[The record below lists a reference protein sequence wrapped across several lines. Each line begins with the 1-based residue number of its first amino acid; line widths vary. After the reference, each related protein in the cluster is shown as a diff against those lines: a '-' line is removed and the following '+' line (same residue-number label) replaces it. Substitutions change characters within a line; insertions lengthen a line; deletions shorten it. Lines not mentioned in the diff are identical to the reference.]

1 MTMFKSGK
9 AANLARLRENGFS
22 VPPFFVVPANDV
34 AAAAAHGPEG
44 FERLAERLRQER
56 QEFFLSHPLVAVRSS
71 ASDEDR
77 FRSSMAGLYRSKLNV
92 SVDMLGPTFS
102 WCLEAQDS
110 PALISYRQR
119 RHRERPNGSS
129 RTVEQSEESVQLDLI
144 VQAMVTDLAHA
155 AILFTA
161 NPDGLLNE
169 RVLVVGEGHGDKLVS
184 DQIPS
189 ISYYRHATED
199 KGYLQ
204 NPGRLDLLPSEVL
217 RAIWTLA
224 DRLEAVFGPAL
235 DLELAIDKD
244 QRIWLL
250 QMRPLSNMDAEAVTK
265 PRTILD
271 NSNIVESYPGLTLP
285 LSTDFYHRAYEA
297 VFSGLIRR
305 LHPGPKAKQAEQL
318 ARITGSMVY
327 SWNGRAYYQLQNWL
341 KLLRQLPFSDRLIP
355 IWREMMGVQE
365 ITPPDQKSLISR
377 TAKLG
382 MVRRLLISFKRVER
396 HYQTLT
402 EDVATIETEF
412 RRLESEAFVPEL
424 YETFF
429 TRLGDTVLKHWDIT
443 LINDLQAMIASKRLQ
458 KQAAGQGM
466 TDPNELLAGISA
478 LASMK
483 PVLSIQAIH
492 KKLNDD
498 ELDLTRRAA
507 RDESLARSILAGRH
521 PALQD
526 QRAKSLTEAM
536 CEHIRLYGDRGIE
549 ELKLESKTQRSDA
562 RLFFAAL
569 SAAESMNLP
578 ETSSA
583 QPERPRRQALAAIMR
598 REESRLLRTRVY
610 GMARQV
616 FSRLGITLC
625 EQDRLDDKA
634 DVFYL
639 LIDEVF
645 RAFRDETDLRLIVHE
660 RKLAYAA
667 YQNLPAYSR
676 LCFLDQPFSKQTAQY
691 KALAETNTLQNKWWG
706 TPCSAGIVRAE
717 VTVIDDAAG
726 ATDIKGRILVTKNTD
741 PGWVYLLIQAAGVI
755 AERGSI
761 LSHTAIISR
770 ELGLPSIV
778 GVDGISTALK
788 TGDLIEMDGSS
799 GKLQMLRRAKT

>member
-1 MTMFKSGK
+1 MTAFKSGK
-9 AANLARLRENGFS
+9 AANLARLRKGGFA
-22 VPPFFVVPANDV
+22 VPPFFVVQADDL
-34 AAAAAHGPEG
+34 AAAAARGPEG
-44 FERLAERLRQER
+44 FERLAARLRQER
-56 QEFFLSHPLVAVRSS
+56 QTFFRAHPLVAVRSS
-71 ASDEDR
+71 ASDEDN
-77 FRSSMAGLYRSKLNV
+77 FSSSMAGLYRSKLNV
-92 SVDMLGPTFS
+92 STEMLGPTFS

-110 PALISYRQR
+110 PALNSYRQR
-119 RHRERPNGSS
+119 RHRERSNGSNFAI
-129 RTVEQSEESVQLDLI
+129 EQSEEKVQLDLI
-144 VQAMVTDLAHA
+144 VQAMVTDLTHA

-169 RVLVVGEGHGDKLVS
+169 RVLVVGEGYGDKLVS
-184 DQIPS
+184 DQIPA

-204 NPGRLDLLPSEVL
+204 NPGQLDLLPPEVL
-217 RAIWTLA
+217 RAIWTLS
-224 DRLEAVFGPAL
+224 DQLEATFGPAL

-244 QRIWLL
+244 HRIWLL
-250 QMRPLSNMDAEAVTK
+250 QMRPLTTLNAEAATT
-265 PRTILD
+265 PQTILD
-271 NSNIVESYPGLTLP
+271 NSNIIESYPGLTLP

-305 LHPGPKAKQAEQL
+305 LYPGPTAKQAERL
-318 ARITGSMVY
+318 ARITGNMVY

-341 KLLRQLPFSDRLIP
+341 SLLRQLPFSDRLIP
-355 IWREMMGVQE
+355 VWREMMGVGE
-365 ITPPDQKSLISR
+365 IALPDQKPLISR
-377 TAKLG
+377 IAKIG
-382 MVRRLLISFKRVER
+382 MVCRLLFSLKRVER

-402 EDVATIETEF
+402 QDVATIENEF
-412 RRLESEAFVPEL
+412 KRLESNAFVPEL
-424 YETFF
+424 YELFF
-429 TRLGDTVLKHWDIT
+429 TRLGETVLKHWDIT
-443 LINDLQAMIASKRLQ
+443 LLNDLQAMIASKRLQ
-458 KQAAGQGM
+458 KQAIRQGM

-492 KKLNDD
+492 KSLNDD
-498 ELDLTRRAA
+498 ELGLTRRAA
-507 RDESLARSILAGRH
+507 RDESLARSILAGKH
-521 PALQD
+521 PALQG
-526 QRAKSLTEAM
+526 QRAKSLIPAM
-536 CEHIRLYGDRGIE
+536 REHIRLYGDRGIE

-569 SAAESMNLP
+569 SAADSMNLP
-578 ETSSA
+578 EAFSD
-583 QPERPRRQALAAIMR
+583 QPEQPRQKALDAIMR

-616 FSRLGITLC
+616 FSRLGTALW

-645 RAFRDETDLRLIVHE
+645 RAFRDETDLRLLVHE
-660 RKLAYAA
+660 RKLAYDA

-676 LCFLDQPFSKQTAQY
+676 LFFLNRPFSKQTALY
-691 KALAETNTLQNKWWG
+691 KALAETDALQNKWWG

-717 VTVIDDAAG
+717 VAVIEDAAG

-778 GVDGISTALK
+778 GVAGITTALK

-799 GKLQMLRRAKT
+799 GKLQVLRRAKN